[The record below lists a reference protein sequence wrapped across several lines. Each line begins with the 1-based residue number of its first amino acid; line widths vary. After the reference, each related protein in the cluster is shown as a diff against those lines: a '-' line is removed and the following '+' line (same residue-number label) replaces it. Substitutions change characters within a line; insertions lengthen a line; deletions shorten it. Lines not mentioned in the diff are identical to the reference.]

1 MAKKDKLNNK
11 EKYKTYQDIEYER
24 SYELEKAKKVE
35 LKLQEKKEFESLLK
49 QKTQLQ
55 KAIVDYETVLKS
67 FKQKNVAKEEIIKY
81 QNESKRVINAY
92 KLELKNAQISYN
104 EKFNKPIH
112 KFKGWFY
119 GVGKEVSRTSW
130 ASKKSIIISFIVVIV
145 IVIILAAI
153 FFGIDAA
160 FSNLSA
166 K

>member
-1 MAKKDKLNNK
+1 MAKKNKVNK
-11 EKYKTYQDIEYER
+11 EKYKSYQDIEYER
-24 SYELEKAKKVE
+24 SYELEKSKKAE
-35 LKLQEKKEFESLLK
+35 LKLQEKIEFEALLK

-55 KAIVDYETVLKS
+55 KAIVDYKNVIKS
-67 FKQKNVAKEEIIKY
+67 FEQKNVNKEEIVKY
-81 QNESKRVINAY
+81 QNEAKKVIEAY

-104 EKFNKPIH
+104 EKFQKPVY

-130 ASKKSIIISFIVVIV
+130 ASKKSIIISFTVVIV